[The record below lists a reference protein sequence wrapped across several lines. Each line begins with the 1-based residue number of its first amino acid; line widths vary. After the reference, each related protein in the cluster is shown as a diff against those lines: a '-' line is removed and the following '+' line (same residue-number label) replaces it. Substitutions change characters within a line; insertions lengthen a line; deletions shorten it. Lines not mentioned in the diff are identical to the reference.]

1 MAVAHPKAGTPQSI
15 SDAEFLKFRE
25 FFYRRTGIHFED
37 SKRYFVDKRLIDR
50 MAATDSTTF
59 NSWFSV
65 LRSEVSGAEMQALI
79 NAMTVNETYFLRED
93 YQFTALVDSVLP
105 EIVAAKRDAKPI
117 RIWCMP
123 SSSGEEGYSVAMVLL
138 ERWPGLKDWDV
149 EIISSDIDTD
159 ILTKARIGHYQD
171 RSVQHLPAS
180 WLKKY
185 FDRKPDGWQINDTL
199 RGAVEFTRCNLCRP
213 EDTLRYRDFDIVFC
227 RNLLIYFDD
236 ASRRVAASAI
246 YEALRPGGY
255 VMLGHS
261 ESMSRISSLFRVR
274 RFREALAYQ
283 KPQEVV

>member
-1 MAVAHPKAGTPQSI
+1 MATRPILHTPQSI
-15 SDAEFLKFRE
+15 SDAEFRKFRE

-37 SKRYFVDKRLIDR
+37 SKRYFVDKRLVDR
-50 MAATDSTTF
+50 MAITDSTTF

-65 LRSEVSGAEMQALI
+65 LRSETSGTEMQALI

-93 YQFTALVDSVLP
+93 YQFAALVDSVLP
-105 EIVAAKRDAKPI
+105 EIVAAKRDRKPI

-123 SSSGEEGYSVAMVLL
+123 SSSGEEAYSVAMVLL
-138 ERWPGLKDWDV
+138 ERWPALKDWDV

-159 ILTKARIGHYQD
+159 ILTKARIGHYHQ
-171 RSVQHLPAS
+171 RSVQHVPPA
-180 WLKKY
+180 WLAKY
-185 FDRKPDGWQINDTL
+185 FARTADGWQIDDTL

-213 EDTLRYRDFDIVFC
+213 QETARYRDFDIVFC

-246 YEALRPGGY
+246 YDALKPGGY

-274 RFREALAYQ
+274 RFPDALAYQ
-283 KPQEVV
+283 KPLEVA

>member
-1 MAVAHPKAGTPQSI
+1 MAAIRPLAKTPQSI
-15 SDAEFLKFRE
+15 SDAEFRKFRE

-50 MAATDSTTF
+50 MAATDSSTF

-65 LRSEVSGAEMQALI
+65 LRSETTGTEMQALI

-93 YQFTALVDSVLP
+93 YQFTALVESVLP
-105 EIVAAKRDAKPI
+105 EIVAAKRDTKPI

-123 SSSGEEGYSVAMVLL
+123 SSSGEEAYSVAMVLL
-138 ERWPGLKDWDV
+138 ERWAGLKDWDV
-149 EIISSDIDTD
+149 EILSSDIDTD

-171 RSVQHLPAS
+171 RSVQHVPAS

-185 FDRKPDGWQINDTL
+185 FDRKNDGWQINDTL
-199 RGAVEFTRCNLCRP
+199 RGAVEFTRCNLCLP
-213 EDTLRYRDFDIVFC
+213 QDTARYRDFDVVFC

-236 ASRRVAASAI
+236 ASRRLAAGAI
-246 YEALRPGGY
+246 YDALKPGGY

-274 RFREALAYQ
+274 RFPDALAYQ
-283 KPQEVV
+283 KSQEAA